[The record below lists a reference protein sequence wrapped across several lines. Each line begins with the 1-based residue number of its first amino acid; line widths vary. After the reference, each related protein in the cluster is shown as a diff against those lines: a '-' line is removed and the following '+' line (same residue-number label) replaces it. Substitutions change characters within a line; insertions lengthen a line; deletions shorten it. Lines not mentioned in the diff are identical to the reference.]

1 MNDFDFDCAQ
11 KKRIARGAFNRK
23 GTTNR
28 KGCRLPHENLTKK
41 ELEKLN
47 GEITTVSMLSPI
59 SWTTFKTLAPDL
71 QEEYLDTQIKRFGVG
86 LTTIGRDLF
95 GLKGSD
101 SMLANYVRDHNLSVI
116 SAPPGRQPKAAL
128 DNWKR
133 WISPTTTIAP
143 ETESGEV
150 QYTHCEPAPSTMG
163 SDENTTKPFRAH
175 DFPPNIPSAKIDFE
189 ELFRDCGMERD
200 TDKEESEDEGI
211 LYPLTGMNLE
221 LKGTPIDILA
231 TLRMSFPALLD
242 KDKTYRFTIKV
253 DTFVI
258 SPPGKAL

>member
-59 SWTTFKTLAPDL
+59 AWATFKALAHDL
-71 QEEYLDTQIKRFGVG
+71 QEEYLNTQIRRFGVG
-86 LTTIGRDLF
+86 LTTIGRELF
-95 GLKGSD
+95 ELGGSD
-101 SMLANYVRDHNLSVI
+101 SMLANYVRDHDLDIV
-116 SAPPGRQPKAAL
+116 SAPPGRQPKAARDSWL
-128 DNWKR
+128 R
-133 WISPTTTIAP
+133 WLKPEPTIAP
-143 ETESGEV
+143 ESETGEV
-150 QYTHCEPAPSTMG
+150 QYTHCEPTPSAMG

-175 DFPPNIPSAKIDFE
+175 DHKADPLLQLFTGC
-189 ELFRDCGMERD
+189 ELERD
-200 TDKEESEDEGI
+200 ELTEDVPESI
-211 LYPLTGMNLE
+211 YPLTGMNLE

-242 KDKTYRFTIKV
+242 KDKTYRFTIKA

-258 SPPGKAL
+258 SPPGRAL